1 MISWHPLL
9 DDMYLDFIVEND
21 SENNMTVLI
30 WGVFLLGGI
39 GLFVVWGLSN
49 AYPTMT

>member
-1 MISWHPLL
+1 LISCHPLL
-9 DDMYLDFIVEND
+9 DDMYSNFIVEND

-49 AYPTMT
+49 AYPTGT

>member
-1 MISWHPLL
+1 MISCHPLL
-9 DDMYLDFIVEND
+9 VNIRLNFIVEND

-49 AYPTMT
+49 AYPTIT